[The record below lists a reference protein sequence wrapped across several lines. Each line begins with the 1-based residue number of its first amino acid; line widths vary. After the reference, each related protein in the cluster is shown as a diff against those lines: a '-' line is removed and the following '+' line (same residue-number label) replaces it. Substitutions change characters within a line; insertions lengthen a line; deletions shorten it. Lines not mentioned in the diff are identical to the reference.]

1 MFILENDQL
10 EVKLKT
16 KGAELDS
23 IYSKKTKLEY
33 LWSGDAAFWGK
44 KSPVLFP
51 IVGTLKGNIYF
62 HHSQTYQLNRHGF
75 ARDMEFQPGS
85 LSATSLT
92 MTLLSNENTLA
103 VYPFPFRLEI
113 IYTLEQNQLHVLYR
127 ITNTGKEDM
136 YFSIGGHPAF
146 RLPLEDHLSY
156 EDYYISFEQTEIA
169 NRWLISND
177 GLIEPFPITYIV
189 NDSKLTL
196 TKDLF
201 RKDAIIFKYLN
212 SDKVTLKS
220 DNSDHGLE
228 FTFPHFPYLALWAA
242 PNADFI
248 CIEPWCGIADSTTS
262 NQQLMYK
269 EGINLLAPELSFER
283 KWSVG
288 VF

>member
-1 MFILENDQL
+1 MFIIENDQL
-10 EVKLKT
+10 VVKLKA

-23 IYSKKTKLEY
+23 IYSKETKLEY
-33 LWSGDAAFWGK
+33 LWSGDTAFWSK

-51 IVGTLKGNIYF
+51 IVGTLKANTYF
-62 HHSQTYQLNRHGF
+62 YNSKTYHLNRHGF
-75 ARDMEFQPGS
+75 ARDMKFQPGS
-85 LSATSLT
+85 SSATSIT

-113 IYTLEQNQLHVLYR
+113 IYTLEKNQLHVSYR
-127 ITNTGKEDM
+127 ITNTGKEHM

-156 EDYYISFEQTEIA
+156 DDYYISFEQTEMA
-169 NRWLISND
+169 NRWLISHD
-177 GLIEPFPITYIV
+177 GLIEPVAVPFLV
-189 NDSKLTL
+189 NDSKLQL

-212 SDKVTLKS
+212 SNKVMLKTDHS
-220 DNSDHGLE
+220 SHGLE
-228 FTFPHFPYLALWAA
+228 FTFSRFPYLALWAA

-262 NQQLMYK
+262 NQQLMNK

-288 VF
+288 MF